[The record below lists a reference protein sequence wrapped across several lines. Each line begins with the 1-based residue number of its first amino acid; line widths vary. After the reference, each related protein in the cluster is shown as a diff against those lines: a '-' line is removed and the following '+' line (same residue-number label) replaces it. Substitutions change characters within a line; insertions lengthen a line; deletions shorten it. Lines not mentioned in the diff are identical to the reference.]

1 MRNPKAKRI
10 VQTITYLPHFITMAV
25 YAQLIKLAQ
34 RQRMASLAFEN
45 GGFSVVMDAADLLGG
60 DLGKLAALAAQ
71 GECPLDEDALGRDFE
86 SIALETP
93 GALELMGVYLEV
105 RLEPAALEEGG
116 MACEFSVWLRRA
128 DEALEVSALIP
139 SLAVGAGVNDED
151 RAGFAAGH
159 AIACREASGEWRAL
173 ESALRTMPAE
183 SLADT
188 AERFEVRFANGD
200 RRWNSTQMRQS
211 PQSGKLCC
219 KPSGWAQ
226 AHTESAHSKADGIK
240 ARGKR
245 GCRKKPASLSYFN
258 LSYWAMDG
266 KAPVL

>member
-34 RQRMASLAFEN
+34 RQRVASLAFEN

-86 SIALETP
+86 SIALGTP

-105 RLEPAALEEGG
+105 RMEPAALEEGG

-188 AERFEVRFANGD
+188 AERFEVRFANGEPQVEFD
-200 RRWNSTQMRQS
+200 ADAPIATERQTVLQAQWMGPGAYRVST
-211 PQSGKLCC
+211 L
-219 KPSGWAQ
+219 
-226 AHTESAHSKADGIK
+226 ES
-240 ARGKR
+240 
-245 GCRKKPASLSYFN
+245 
-258 LSYWAMDG
+258 
-266 KAPVL
+266 